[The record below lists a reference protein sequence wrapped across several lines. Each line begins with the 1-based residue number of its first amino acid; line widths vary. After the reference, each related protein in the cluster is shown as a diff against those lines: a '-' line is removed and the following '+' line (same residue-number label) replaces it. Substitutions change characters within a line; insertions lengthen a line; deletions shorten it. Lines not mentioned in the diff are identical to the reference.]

1 MKTGDQSK
9 TDETRDPDFSGAEAA
24 LYRAARRARQ
34 RANISRARGMEQLSG
49 GKKLS
54 FSQAEGY
61 EEIPEPLKL
70 EELSSTAR
78 TQIWNL
84 LYVDLDESSKSSPVY
99 YKKYIA
105 GYWAKILKNVHCS
118 FDNLAVDDWQT
129 DFEAH
134 RTKIRRHIESDPF
147 NRVFDRL
154 QFIIRDKSCSLQFI
168 RGLKRVFEQ
177 CSLAYTID
185 ENRPPTIFAVATPEE
200 GTALI
205 ESLQTLRKAGLEGS
219 SSHLRNA
226 AQNINQRDW
235 AGGVRES
242 IHAVESVARKID
254 PKASRTLT
262 PALKSIESQG
272 ALHSSLKE
280 AFIKL
285 YWYTS
290 DQKGIRHALLDSPQA
305 KVGAEEA
312 VFMLGACASF
322 ASYLWRK
329 HIAAEGP

>member
-1 MKTGDQSK
+1 MKPGDQSK
-9 TDETRDPDFSGAEAA
+9 ADKTRDPDFAGAEIA
-24 LYRAARRARQ
+24 LHRAARRARQ
-34 RANISRARGMEQLSG
+34 RANISRARGIEQLSDG
-49 GKKLS
+49 GHLS
-54 FSQAEGY
+54 FSEAQGY
-61 EEIPEPLKL
+61 EGIPEPLKL
-70 EELSSTAR
+70 EELSGTAR

-84 LYVDLDESSKSSPVY
+84 LYSYLDQSSRSTAVY
-99 YKKYIA
+99 YHKHIA
-105 GYWAKILKNVHCS
+105 GHWAKILKNVHCS

-129 DFEAH
+129 DFDTH

-154 QFIIRDKSCSLQFI
+154 QFILRDKNCSLPFIRD
-168 RGLKRVFEQ
+168 LKRVFEK

-185 ENRPPTIFAVATPEE
+185 ETRPPTIFPVSTRVE
-200 GTALI
+200 GTTLI

-272 ALHSSLKE
+272 TLHATLKK
-280 AFIKL
+280 AFSQL
-285 YWYTS
+285 YGYTS
-290 DQKGIRHALLDSPQA
+290 SEQGIRHALLDRESPD
-305 KVGAEEA
+305 VGLDEA

-322 ASYLWRK
+322 AGYLWRK
-329 HIAAEGP
+329 HVANGET